1 MADDFSTKETGA
13 HEPHRPR
20 TQTRTGAYPRGAL
33 RLDRSS
39 AAAHAAAGGF
49 GFGRRRGHRRSAVA
63 VLYTV
68 GPHPYGLIALG
79 DAMSFLFFG
88 IVHEPDHAKFDRF
101 MAPTSLGTVA
111 VALVFTLCAVLG

>member
-1 MADDFSTKETGA
+1 MN
-13 HEPHRPR
+13 R
-20 TQTRTGAYPRGAL
+20 TDHARRQEQGRTREVRSAWIEAVRL
-33 RLDRSS
+33 RTLPL
-39 AAAHAAAGGF
+39 AASGSVVAAGI
-49 GFGRRRGHRRSAVA
+49 AAIAAA

-68 GPHPYGLIALG
+68 GPHPYGYIGLG

-88 IVHEPDHAKFDRF
+88 IVHEPDHTKFDRF